1 MITILIYIA
10 GPRWPVPESLSMP
23 LRRLPDLLLLLLAL
37 FLALPVLAL
46 LASWLPVGQGAGQ
59 GTAVLAEMARTVLP
73 GYAGTTLA
81 LCAMVALGVI

>member
-10 GPRWPVPESLSMP
+10 GPRRSVPESLSMP

-46 LASWLPVGQGAGQ
+46 RAAASVYW
-59 GTAVLAEMARTVLP
+59 
-73 GYAGTTLA
+73 
-81 LCAMVALGVI
+81 VA